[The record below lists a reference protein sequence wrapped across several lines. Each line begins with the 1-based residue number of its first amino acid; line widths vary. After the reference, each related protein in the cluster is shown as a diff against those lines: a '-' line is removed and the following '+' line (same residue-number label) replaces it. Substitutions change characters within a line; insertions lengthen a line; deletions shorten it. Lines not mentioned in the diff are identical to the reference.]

1 MVHRQVGCCDTESHW
16 LICSV
21 PSMSLPCA
29 IKPQA
34 NAALTH
40 AAKESKLQTHSAT
53 RYPSAHGLLLP
64 RTGQWLCLRSDDC
77 NSPFFVHLALVATA
91 QHPQTFPS
99 PSTIK
104 LPCPSHLREHFFV
117 MDSGCLFFFLTF
129 ANILNK
135 TAIVF
140 VSPLARS
147 GMVWVSSVPQ
157 SSFSISSV
165 IFRASFCK
173 YEGF

>member
-1 MVHRQVGCCDTESHW
+1 MPSNHRPMHLHTQLKTASCRHTALCDTHQ
-16 LICSV
+16 
-21 PSMSLPCA
+21 PMGFFLP
-29 IKPQA
+29 Q
-34 NAALTH
+34 
-40 AAKESKLQTHSAT
+40 
-53 RYPSAHGLLLP
+53 
-64 RTGQWLCLRSDDC
+64 TGQWLCLRSDDC

-91 QHPQTFPS
+91 QHPQPFPS

-104 LPCPSHLREHFFV
+104 LPCPSHLWEHFFV
-117 MDSGCLFFFLTF
+117 MDSGCLFFFLSF

-135 TAIVF
+135 TSIVF

-173 YEGF
+173 YEGL

>member
-1 MVHRQVGCCDTESHW
+1 
-16 LICSV
+16 
-21 PSMSLPCA
+21 MS
-29 IKPQA
+29 
-34 NAALTH
+34 
-40 AAKESKLQTHSAT
+40 
-53 RYPSAHGLLLP
+53 
-64 RTGQWLCLRSDDC
+64 
-77 NSPFFVHLALVATA
+77 F
-91 QHPQTFPS
+91 
-99 PSTIK
+99 
-104 LPCPSHLREHFFV
+104 
-117 MDSGCLFFFLTF
+117 FFFLSF

-157 SSFSISSV
+157 SSFPISPV